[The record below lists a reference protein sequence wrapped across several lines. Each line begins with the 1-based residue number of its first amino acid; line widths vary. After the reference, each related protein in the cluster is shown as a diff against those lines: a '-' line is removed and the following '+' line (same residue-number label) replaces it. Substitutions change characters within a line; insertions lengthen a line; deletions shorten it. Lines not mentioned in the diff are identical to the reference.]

1 MYGRNG
7 TEDHQDLIKK
17 LSLIDNL
24 ESWPSHTLRLEKE
37 DKKHVYEFAKRLWIK
52 RKISDG
58 SLLLHPDVREELIQR
73 EYNPLSIHK
82 KMIWASL
89 LASYDGADRKE
100 YFQRIKE
107 KIIKKY
113 GRKWWLDIDSRIN
126 PAYAARQRILK
137 YIDGAG
143 SAVKYAASQSMTL
156 GNVYRESRNDALRM
170 IPKE

>member
-1 MYGRNG
+1 MYSRNHAG
-7 TEDHQDLIKK
+7 EHQDLIRK

-24 ESWPSHTLRLEKE
+24 ESWPSHILTLEKE
-37 DKKHVYEFAKRLWIK
+37 NKKYVYESARRLWIK

-89 LASYDGADRKE
+89 LASYDGTDSKE
-100 YFQRIKE
+100 YFQRIKG

-113 GRKWWLDIDSRIN
+113 GNKWWRDVYNRIK
-126 PAYAARQRILK
+126 PTYAARQHILK
-137 YIDGAG
+137 HIDGAG
-143 SAVKYAASQSMTL
+143 SAVKYAASQSMYL
-156 GNVYRESRNDALRM
+156 GYIFTESRNDALRM

>member
-1 MYGRNG
+1 MYSRNS
-7 TEDHQDLIKK
+7 TEEHQDLIRK

-24 ESWPSHTLRLEKE
+24 ESWPSHTMGLEKE
-37 DKKHVYEFAKRLWIK
+37 DKKHVYESARRSWIK

-58 SLLLHPDVREELIQR
+58 GLLLHRDVQEQLIQR
-73 EYNPLSIHK
+73 EYNPLSILK

-89 LASYDGADRKE
+89 LASYDGTDSKE

-113 GRKWWLDIDSRIN
+113 GNKWWSDVYNRIK
-126 PAYAARQRILK
+126 PTYAARQRILK
-137 YIDGAG
+137 QTNGTDP
-143 SAVKYAASQSMTL
+143 VLKYAASQSMFI
-156 GNVYRESRNDALRM
+156 GDIFRESRNDALRM